1 MRRILL
7 VALASVSMVASVSL
21 FATQNTG
28 AIGIPTGDFSIE
40 VSPSPLFATV
50 QPGTSTVLDLKIRNA
65 SIQPEELKIEAR
77 SFSLIGDKQTIHL
90 SDSTPPELAE
100 WISYSAPT
108 FMVDPGEWFQQKI
121 TVALPEEA
129 GFSHSFALVIS
140 RVNESATDPTNGRL
154 LKGSVAIFTLINIDK
169 PGATRKLEIESL
181 TTSQPVYEYLPATIQ
196 LRLKN
201 SGNSIVQPYGNFY
214 LQRGTNDKNPLAVL
228 SVNDSNGYILP
239 GATKDITTKWSDG
252 FPVYKTSENGSFVD
266 WSLSQARDFRLG
278 KYTAK
283 VVAVYNDGSRDIP
296 LVGEVTFWV
305 LPWKILL
312 GGIIAAALLIVGIWT
327 IMRQIGQ
334 KFRHL
339 RTPKRP

>member
-1 MRRILL
+1 VRRGILILL
-7 VALASVSMVASVSL
+7 AGINFLGSILLLVPE
-21 FATQNTG
+21 NTS

-40 VSPSPLFATV
+40 VSPSPLVATV
-50 QPGTSTVLDLKIRNA
+50 QPGTPTVLDLKVRNA

-77 SFSLIGDKQTIHL
+77 SFRLVGDKQTIHL
-90 SDSTPPELAE
+90 SDTSPPELTK
-100 WISYSAPT
+100 WIQYAAST
-108 FMVDPGEWFQQKI
+108 FTVDPGEWYEQKI
-121 TVALPEEA
+121 TVSLPEEA

-140 RVNESATDPTNGRL
+140 RVNESATDPTSGRL

-169 PGATRKLEIESL
+169 PGSTRKLEIESL
-181 TTSQPVYEYLPATIQ
+181 TTSESMYEYLPATVQ

-201 SGNSIVQPYGNFY
+201 TGNSIVQPYGNFY
-214 LQRGTNDKNPLAVL
+214 FQRGTNDLKPLAVM

-239 GATKDITTKWSDG
+239 GATKDITAEWSDG
-252 FPVYKTSENGSFVD
+252 FPVRRTSENGDFVD
-266 WSLSQARDFRLG
+266 WSLDQARDFRFG

-283 VVAVYNDGSRDIP
+283 VVAVYNDGNRDVP

-312 GGIIAAALLIVGIWT
+312 GMFVAAALLVVGLWT
-327 IMRQIGQ
+327 IVRQIGQ

-339 RTPKRP
+339 RTPKQP